1 MQPNQPVP
9 KQSGGNQRLDQR
21 PPAKRSGEQ
30 KLPFE
35 GGADEHASKSDFP
48 GQADQRSADDKDGN
62 SEQVKHRRA
71 RGATSDGSGR

>member
-9 KQSGGNQRLDQR
+9 KQSDGKQRLDER
-21 PPAKRSGEQ
+21 PPQKQGGP

-48 GQADQRSADDKDGN
+48 GQADQRTADDKDGN
-62 SEQVKHRRA
+62 DEQARNKRA
-71 RGATSDGSGR
+71 RQAAPGGSGG